1 MSKLINTLDN
11 FVPKQHGENAHM
23 EHAWSTEIQDKI
35 VQFWYQCNRSEDI
48 KRVAQLKNIL
58 VELLSQLHV
67 QYDDGYYLNILY
79 RMIGHTRDIISG
91 KGEYTLAYMMIDV
104 WADFNLELAKHA
116 LTCFVKSSD
125 TDSNPYGSW
134 KDIKYF
140 CRYCLDNNRLMDH
153 PIIQHG
159 ISLMNEQ
166 LRVDSAQ
173 FNTNDN
179 SSISLVAKWIPREDS
194 SFKVLY
200 PELATQYFAEFIA
213 TAKTDESYARAITK
227 CKTKYRLL
235 IAKLNTKLDTTQI
248 KQCDK
253 QWSKIKFDNVTSI
266 TLNKQKKAFL
276 NLKHNGTTKYPEDLD
291 RINCSLHL
299 KTHIANAIT
308 NGTSIK
314 GLRIGM
320 ETFTKTALDIIQRRT
335 KSLLLKDET
344 DLLNLQWKN
353 NSTQNNALSNF
364 IAMVDV
370 SGSMEGTPMHV
381 ANALGIRI
389 AEKSKLGKRV
399 MTFSHQPKWVN
410 LENCD
415 DFVSMTEQIC
425 TNSGLNTNFYA
436 ALDLILSAIIT
447 SKLEPVEV
455 ENMTLVILSDMQID
469 QGDPSMDYTMY
480 EAIQRKYSE
489 TGIRLYGI
497 PFKTPHIVFWNLRGT
512 NGFPCLTTQTNTS
525 MMSGYSPVILNTFCE
540 EGLKSLTKHTP
551 WTCLEKIL
559 MVDRYDVLGDRLK

>member
-23 EHAWSTEIQDKI
+23 EHAWSNAIQDRI
-35 VQFWYQCNRSEDI
+35 VQFWYQCNRSEDAA
-48 KRVAQLKNIL
+48 RVAQLKDIL
-58 VELLSQLHV
+58 REILSQLHV
-67 QYDDGYYLNILY
+67 QYDSYYLNILY

-91 KGEYTLAYMMIDV
+91 KGEYTLAYMMVDV
-104 WADFNLELAKHA
+104 WSDFNLELAKHA
-116 LTCFVKSSD
+116 LTCFVKSSHN
-125 TDSNPYGSW
+125 DSIPYGSW

-140 CRYCLDNNRLMDH
+140 CRYCLQNGRSIDH

-166 LRVDSAQ
+166 LRLDSAC
-173 FNTNDN
+173 FMNGP
-179 SSISLVAKWIPREDS
+179 ISLVAKWIPREDS

-200 PELATQYFAEFIA
+200 PPLATQYFAEFIA
-213 TAKTDESYARAITK
+213 TAKTDEAYARAITK
-227 CKTKYRLL
+227 CKTQYRIL
-235 IAKLNTKLDTTQI
+235 IAKLNKKLDTTQI
-248 KQCDK
+248 KQCST
-253 QWSKIKFDNVTSI
+253 QWDQIKFDNVTSI
-266 TLNKQKKAFL
+266 TLAKQKKAFL
-276 NLKHNGTTKYPEDLD
+276 NLTHGGTTKYPDDLD
-291 RINCSLHL
+291 RIKCALHF
-299 KTHIANAIT
+299 KAHIANAVT

-320 ETFTKTALDIIQRRT
+320 ETFTQTALDIIQRSHRERAST
-335 KSLLLKDET
+335 SIKDET

-353 NSTQNNALSNF
+353 NSTQTNALSNY

-370 SGSMEGTPMHV
+370 SGSMEGAPMHV

-436 ALDLILSAIIT
+436 ALDLILDAIIT
-447 SKLEPVEV
+447 AKLEPAEV
-455 ENMTLVILSDMQID
+455 ADLTLVILSDMQID
-469 QGDPSMDYTMY
+469 QGDPSMDETMY

-489 TGIRLYGI
+489 TGIRLYDI
-497 PFKTPHIVFWNLRGT
+497 PFKPPHIVFWNLKGT
-512 NGFPCLTTQTNTS
+512 NGFPCLTTQPNAS

-540 EGLKSLTKHTP
+540 EGIRSLKSHTP
-551 WTCLEKIL
+551 WSCLEKIL
-559 MVDRYDVLGDRLK
+559 KVDRYDVMGDKLM